1 MGAWSA
7 DAFGNDAACDWASG
21 LEDVHDLRLVRRA
34 LDAVL
39 SGSDDYLDSDIACEG
54 LAACEVVARLK
65 GHWGLRNAYTETVD
79 QWVEAHPIK
88 PPENLVR
95 AALAAIARILSPPSE
110 LLELWEEADAEEW
123 RAAVEDLQHRV
134 GT

>member
-21 LEDVHDLRLVRRA
+21 LEDVDDLRLVRRA

-39 SGSDDYLDSDIACEG
+39 SVSDDYLDSDVACEG

-65 GHWGLRNAYTETVD
+65 GHWGIRNAYTETVD

>member
-7 DAFGNDAACDWASG
+7 DTFGNDAACDWASG

-39 SGSDDYLDSDIACEG
+39 SVSDDYLDSDIACEG